1 MSLISRRFSAQLCV
15 WALCRTRSLS
25 CLRLRP
31 VQFAVW
37 AMPMAERG
45 KLQHGIIFRF
55 VGAFELQ
62 RPCFLEKTVKRT
74 VVTGRDSRLAGDR
87 DVKHVSGMRDV
98 DRGARVPRA

>member
-1 MSLISRRFSAQLCV
+1 M
-15 WALCRTRSLS
+15 
-25 CLRLRP
+25 
-31 VQFAVW
+31 QFAVWLW

-74 VVTGRDSRLAGDR
+74 VVTGRDSRLAAAGDR
-87 DVKHVSGMRDV
+87 DVKHVTVHR
-98 DRGARVPRA
+98 